1 MKYFIVENNKQS
13 GPFSI
18 YELKDKGITSE
29 TLVWAEGMTDWTPAW
44 KVDEL
49 RAFLFN
55 TKDASTPPPLP
66 EDVEQPAATQA
77 EPAAAIEKKKPQGSS
92 CLKRMF
98 VGFLFLLAVLL
109 VAMAVSCPSEQ
120 AHKNKIK
127 EKITL
132 ALEQSAQRNNNLFGV
147 GIGLVRHLL
156 TDEIL
161 DRVLDEMVDYHS
173 YYVFSKCT
181 INSDGKDKNM
191 RQRHRP
197 PNRGDREH
205 RLGTEDAFRQEPG
218 AGRGDRKGRKEH
230 LAADGAADV
239 VDEGEL
245 PFQFGAALGAADG
258 RGRRNGRRVR
268 GLHVRVGLDCARGG
282 PETTGRPG
290 RASSPFYHG
299 TAPIQHGVGKC
310 CRCGNIAFIFWPA
323 GCRRPETAV
332 EWSAQ

>member
-66 EDVEQPAATQA
+66 EDMEQPAATQA

-161 DRVLDEMVDYHS
+161 DRVLDEMVDYHN

-181 INSDGKDKNM
+181 INSDGKDKNISYGAFARVFTM
-191 RQRHRP
+191 NEDDLSRYI
-197 PNRGDREH
+197 DEH
-205 RLGTEDAFRQEPG
+205 NPLSGFEPATGTQQADTT
-218 AGRGDRKGRKEH
+218 AGTQIQP
-230 LAADGAADV
+230 ADGDLMNDIQEEIIGSLSRIVKKQVGERTDSTTSDAINKI
-239 VDEGEL
+239 VDGVT
-245 PFQFGAALGAADG
+245 DMI
-258 RGRRNGRRVR
+258 RNEVNR
-268 GLHVRVGLDCARGG
+268 
-282 PETTGRPG
+282 
-290 RASSPFYHG
+290 
-299 TAPIQHGVGKC
+299 
-310 CRCGNIAFIFWPA
+310 
-323 GCRRPETAV
+323 
-332 EWSAQ
+332 

>member
-66 EDVEQPAATQA
+66 EDMEQPAAA
-77 EPAAAIEKKKPQGSS
+77 PVEPAAAIEKKKPQGSS

-161 DRVLDEMVDYHS
+161 DRVLDEMVDYHN
-173 YYVFSKCT
+173 YYVYSKCT
-181 INSDGKDKNM
+181 INSDGKDKNISYGAFARVFTM
-191 RQRHRP
+191 NEDDLSRYI
-197 PNRGDREH
+197 DEH
-205 RLGTEDAFRQEPG
+205 NPLSGFEPATGTQQADTT
-218 AGRGDRKGRKEH
+218 AGTQIQP
-230 LAADGAADV
+230 ADGDLMNDIQEEIIGSLSRIVKKQVGERTDSTTSDAINKI
-239 VDEGEL
+239 VDGVT
-245 PFQFGAALGAADG
+245 DMI
-258 RGRRNGRRVR
+258 RNEVNR
-268 GLHVRVGLDCARGG
+268 
-282 PETTGRPG
+282 
-290 RASSPFYHG
+290 
-299 TAPIQHGVGKC
+299 
-310 CRCGNIAFIFWPA
+310 
-323 GCRRPETAV
+323 
-332 EWSAQ
+332 